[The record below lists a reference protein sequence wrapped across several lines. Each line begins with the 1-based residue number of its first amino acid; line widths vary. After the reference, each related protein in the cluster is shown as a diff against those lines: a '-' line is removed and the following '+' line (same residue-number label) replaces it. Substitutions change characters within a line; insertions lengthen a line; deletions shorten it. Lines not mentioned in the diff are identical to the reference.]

1 MANKFLT
8 KEVKIGLSA
17 VAALALFIYGA
28 NFLKGIDL
36 FKTTN
41 SYCLEFE
48 NLDGLVVSNGVYIKG
63 YKVGLVENI
72 TYDFSKDFPF
82 TIEIT
87 INDDI
92 KLPKGTIAYLF
103 DDGLLGG
110 KGINIIF
117 SDSKSYHVDGDT
129 LSSDVEVGTLD
140 KLADVLPDI
149 KTTIV
154 HADSLIASVNG
165 LVNSPQIE
173 LSLQNIETITANLKH
188 TSKQLNYMMNVK
200 FPPIIQNIDSITT
213 DINNISSQLT
223 KADYARIMIGLD
235 STIQNIKELSERIN
249 SKEGTIGKIL
259 YDKALYEDLDSTVRS
274 VNALVIDL
282 KENPKNYVHFS
293 LFGRSKKKDK
303 K

>member
-149 KTTIV
+149 KTTIK